1 MRYVTP
7 CLVAALLSA
16 QSLRAQT
23 PAALAPTVRQYVTV
37 DALLVA
43 LTHVRVIDG
52 TGAPAVADQT
62 VIIADGRIRAVGPAA
77 ATAVP
82 AGATVIDG
90 TGKTVIP
97 GLVGM
102 HDHLFYPSG
111 GPGGQRNGIY
121 YSGPRLYLGSGVTTI
136 RTAGT
141 YQPYADLELKEAI
154 EQGRVPGPHIF
165 ASGAYLDQVRGHL
178 RGPDDAR
185 RLVDYWA
192 DEGSSSFKAYMQ
204 ISRAELG
211 AAIAEAHKRGLKV
224 TAHLC
229 SITFR
234 EAIALGI
241 DELEHGLV
249 VSTDFTPGKEP
260 DVCPPADRNLAA
272 LATLD
277 IQGPAVQS
285 LLHELVQHGVAITST
300 LAVFEA
306 SLPDRPPLTQR
317 MLDVLAAEPRAAYLA
332 TRARLK
338 ETAATS
344 RGPVVFQKELEFE
357 RAFVRAGGLLMQGL
371 DPTGTGGSIPGFGD
385 QRGVQLLVEAG
396 FTPEEAIKI
405 ATANGAQFLG
415 MLDRFGT
422 VQPGKQADLVLIA
435 GDPATKIGDIENV
448 VTVFKDGVGYD
459 SAKLI
464 GAVRGQLGVN

>member
-1 MRYVTP
+1 MRSLAP
-7 CLVAALLSA
+7 ILVAATLGLE
-16 QSLRAQT
+16 SLRAQT
-23 PAALAPTVRQYVTV
+23 PAALAPAVRQYVTV
-37 DALLVA
+37 DAPVIA

-52 TGAPAVADQT
+52 TGAPAAADQT
-62 VIIADGRIRAVGPAA
+62 VIIADGRIHAVGPAA

-141 YQPYADLELKEAI
+141 YQPYADLDLKEAI
-154 EQGRVPGPHIF
+154 EKGRVPGPHIF

-229 SITFR
+229 SVTFR

-241 DELEHGLV
+241 DELEHGLL

-260 DVCPPADRNLAA
+260 DVCPPPDRNIAA
-272 LATLD
+272 LAALD

-285 LLHELVQHGVAITST
+285 LIHELVQHGVAITST

-306 SLPDRPPLTQR
+306 GLPDRPPLTQR
-317 MLDVLAAEPRAAYLA
+317 MLDVLATEPRASYLA
-332 TRARLK
+332 TRTRLK
-338 ETAATS
+338 ETAAQSPFPTAY
-344 RGPVVFQKELEFE
+344 QKELEFE
-357 RAFVRAGGLLMQGL
+357 RAFVQAGGLLMQGL

-396 FTPEEAIKI
+396 FTPEAAIKI